1 MTKLLLSHLPPL
13 TLSVDSPSTSS
24 SPVIT
29 PLSAVADVV
38 FSQRMLDNEGGVSIA
53 YWLWYNIH

>member
-1 MTKLLLSHLPPL
+1 MLLLSLPPL

-29 PLSAVADVV
+29 PLSALADVV
-38 FSQRMLDNEGGVSIA
+38 FSQRMLDNGGGVSIA